1 MTLHGSQGRWLRWP
15 SYSTKL
21 TLRQSLE
28 LSPFDKWRYF
38 GRPPLKFIIR
48 LLISCLVVTIVAT
61 SADATFFRNDAR
73 RSFVNALLP
82 ASRRGGLFTTL
93 EVRDTVL
100 YAVQNYETFP
110 LTSVGIFS
118 FPSGVPDTTL
128 LLTRYDRYD
137 PGSAWGPSGATYT
150 TAYNVSSKDLGPLQS
165 TNLTVLAELFRSLA
179 GLELRM
185 TLKGVEVSGLQGP
198 SAYKWDL
205 GVRFSLRAHDARV
218 DAQVTSHI
226 QHTDMKYFFLHRGIL
241 YIMLCCLAVVG
252 SALST
257 KAIVRNFKAFWQLRR
272 AARSDS
278 DILSTLGDIPGAG
291 GAHINVSTAD
301 HHTLPPSHV
310 TWEMLPISMKLG
322 FFNFWFVADV
332 IGDICLFTAGLI
344 LGVANAQG
352 YQIRLAGRCFFAAGA
367 LFAWLNLM
375 QYIES
380 LSGFN
385 ILIRTLRSALGPIL
399 RFTLSCLPIFC
410 GYVFAGVILFAECS
424 DRFETPTKAAMIL
437 FAVLNG
443 DEVRATIDSFAACPY
458 PLWLGYFYGMTGTII
473 FIVGMLNLSIFI
485 IEAAFLA
492 TKARAGVHAKP
503 GVAEG
508 PDHTVDDQFDSWS
521 AIVESFTAKKTA
533 RPPSVIAT
541 ASIPGAL
548 QEPLIKHS

>member
-1 MTLHGSQGRWLRWP
+1 M
-15 SYSTKL
+15 
-21 TLRQSLE
+21 
-28 LSPFDKWRYF
+28 
-38 GRPPLKFIIR
+38 
-48 LLISCLVVTIVAT
+48 VAIVAT
-61 SADATFFRNDAR
+61 SGDATFFRNDAR

-93 EVRDTVL
+93 EVRDTIL

-118 FPSGVPDTTL
+118 FPSGQPDTTL
-128 LLTRYDRYD
+128 LLTRYDRFD
-137 PGSAWGPSGATYT
+137 PGSRWGPSGATFT
-150 TAYNVSSKDLGPLQS
+150 TSYNVSSRDLGPLQS
-165 TNLTVLAELFRSLA
+165 TNLTELAELFRSLA
-179 GLELRM
+179 RLELRM
-185 TLKGVEVSGLQGP
+185 SLKGVEVSGLQGP
-198 SAYKWDL
+198 SAYRWDL
-205 GVRFSLRAHDARV
+205 GVKFSLRAHDARV

-226 QHTDMKYFFLHRGIL
+226 QHTEMKYFFLHRGVL
-241 YIMLCCLAVVG
+241 YILLCGLAVLG

-278 DILSTLGDIPGAG
+278 DILSTHQINLAG
-291 GAHINVSTAD
+291 ESGEAASAQQQ
-301 HHTLPPSHV
+301 HHHHQVHV

-332 IGDICLFTAGLI
+332 IGDICLLTAGLI

-399 RFTLSCLPIFC
+399 RFTFSCLPIFC
-410 GYVFAGVILFAECS
+410 GYVFAGVILFSECS

-443 DEVRATIDSFAACPY
+443 DEVRATIDSLAACPY

-521 AIVESFTAKKTA
+521 AIVDSFSARKAA
-533 RPPSVIAT
+533 RPPSVAAT
-541 ASIPGAL
+541 VSMPGL
-548 QEPLIKHS
+548 QEPLISR